1 MSFSQRLIFLV
12 SAAIIVICSV
22 IIDPYITLA
31 FAAPKMAILQLGAL
45 IGMAVVLIHWLRV
58 QQAMDSERLPRSVAI
73 VFIAW
78 MGWIGLT
85 MIWSVLPQLSLV
97 GNFYW
102 QLGLFTKI
110 SLVSLAYLTF
120 IAARQPQHSDSLYR
134 IFIIASLPAVIYG
147 LIQLFRLDPIGWWS
161 MNNVVYSTF
170 GNPNYFAGYLI
181 MVMPSTL
188 IESLRSQVRL
198 WRIFCALLFIGQ
210 LICFIATDSRGGF
223 IAGFVALALSLSW
236 LWRFDSRQ
244 AKWIASSLILLSL
257 ILTLII
263 GLGGETLGD
272 ELRQAGF
279 VKNLGSVET
288 RQYAWETAWHMIAL
302 RPQGWGMGAFEIMHL
317 NYATP
322 GFMAYAQKFL
332 IPFGAVMDRTHN
344 LWTEIGVE
352 SGVIG
357 LMIWIGLLAV
367 VGNTVLR
374 HCERSSRSNL
384 RGETEEIASSQ
395 SALLAMTPV
404 IAGMIGY
411 LLHLTVNPS
420 EIGGEIVFWWLIGW
434 SLGVSCRQPFDRRES
449 KMLSFIVIAAMFGI
463 ALFGFVYA
471 RQFFS

>member
-1 MSFSQRLIFLV
+1 MTLSHRIIFVV
-12 SAAIIVICSV
+12 SAAIIVICPV

-45 IGMAVVLIHWLRV
+45 IGMAVVLIHWLRL

-78 MGWIGLT
+78 MGWMGLT
-85 MIWSVLPQLSLV
+85 MAWSVLPQLSLV

-120 IAARQPQHSDSLYR
+120 IAAREPGHSDLLRR
-134 IFIIASLPAVIYG
+134 IFIIASVPIVIYG
-147 LIQLFRLDPIGWWS
+147 LLQTINRDPITWWL
-161 MNNVVYSTF
+161 MGKVVFATF
-170 GNPNYFAGYLI
+170 GNPNYLAGYLI
-181 MVMPSTL
+181 MVMPPTL
-188 IESLRSQVRL
+188 IELLRSQNRR

-223 IAGFVALALSLSW
+223 IAGFVALALCLYWS
-236 LWRFDSRQ
+236 WRFDSRQ

-263 GLGGETLGD
+263 GLGGETLGH

-288 RQYAWETAWHMIAL
+288 RQYAWETAWRMMVL

-367 VGNTVLR
+367 VGDTVLLKTDAVL
-374 HCERSSRSNL
+374 RSTSVCRD
-384 RGETEEIASSQ
+384 G
-395 SALLAMTPV
+395 LLAMTPAAMTPV

-449 KMLSFIVIAAMFGI
+449 KMLSFIVIVAMFGI

-471 RQFFS
+471 RQFFIF